1 MCGTK
6 VVCTGCLYV
15 DCRRT
20 TPSPVRG
27 GLPPLF
33 RLIHPQPLM
42 TQAKQNKERFIYRRS
57 ARSLVFLS
65 LFIFFPPLSLFLIF
79 LSFLLPL
86 PSTGPVS
93 FALFLSS
100 SSHASTRP
108 YGFLRSHSTPSP
120 CPTHIRSL
128 PLSVS
133 LSYLPTLLPTFY
145 SFSLSRPARSLTCA
159 QMKSIKMLGATS
171 RQSCS
176 TPTPELSFRTSRP
189 VLAVLRSNLRQ
200 TPTPS
205 P

>member
-20 TPSPVRG
+20 TPSPVGG

-86 PSTGPVS
+86 PSTGPRLFRAISFVLLARINSSLRFPSLAFDTVS
-93 FALFLSS
+93 LSHPHPLIASVCLSILPTHPPTHLSLFLS
-100 SSHASTRP
+100 
-108 YGFLRSHSTPSP
+108 FQ
-120 CPTHIRSL
+120 
-128 PLSVS
+128 
-133 LSYLPTLLPTFY
+133 
-145 SFSLSRPARSLTCA
+145 ARSLA
-159 QMKSIKMLGATS
+159 HMRANEID
-171 RQSCS
+171 
-176 TPTPELSFRTSRP
+176 
-189 VLAVLRSNLRQ
+189 
-200 TPTPS
+200 
-205 P
+205 